1 MEMAS
6 HFVSINVCQLFVD
19 VVRFQFSVD
28 VVVFGYAPYLL
39 LSQAVKDLG
48 DDCLL
53 FEKFTSID
61 KEFFCFSLLVGFD
74 CLLRDICA

>member
-1 MEMAS
+1 MAS
-6 HFVSINVCQLFVD
+6 QFVSINVRQLFVD
-19 VVRFQFSVD
+19 VVCFQFSVNI
-28 VVVFGYAPYLL
+28 VVFGYAPNLL
-39 LSQAVKDLG
+39 LSQTVKDLG

-74 CLLRDICA
+74 CLLRDVCA

>member
-6 HFVSINVCQLFVD
+6 HIVSINVRQLFVD
-19 VVRFQFSVD
+19 VVCFQFSVD
-28 VVVFGYAPYLL
+28 IVVFGYAPYLL

-48 DDCLL
+48 DDCFLL
-53 FEKFTSID
+53 EKLTSID

-74 CLLRDICA
+74 CLLRDVCA